1 MIPDLPRKGKGN
13 MFCIKCK
20 SELPPDAAFCP
31 ACGKKQAPEPRK
43 YHKRSNGTGSISK
56 LSGNRKKPW
65 AARRNGVLIGT
76 YATRYEAQKA
86 LERVTDAT
94 ITDKYNLTLKQVYD
108 RWHAEHSRN
117 IAEKTLKDYEW
128 AFGLCAPL
136 HDRKIRSIL
145 RSDYQA
151 LIIAQEVKGRSK
163 GTCNKIR
170 VVLGMLGRWAYE
182 EGITITNNADN
193 LSTAAKQLTT
203 REIFL
208 ESDIKAIKQSKLD
221 ASDIALVLIA
231 CGCRPG
237 ELFQVPTADCFEDY
251 FIGGSKTEAGKDRV
265 IPIGTDGLAAYQKI
279 RSEAISAGAP
289 LLIGGYK
296 GSHIYANYA
305 KREWKKLMEEI
316 GRTGMTPYVC
326 RHTFITNAIRGG
338 MDLPVL
344 EAIVGHVDRETTRI
358 YTHLRADDLVDAV
371 QQLDTE
377 TFAVCNKSVTRSVV
391 NKNSTR
397 KKLAK

>member
-1 MIPDLPRKGKGN
+1 MAT
-13 MFCIKCK
+13 CIKCK
-20 SELPPDAAFCP
+20 AELPDGAQFCP
-31 ACGKKQAPEPRK
+31 VCGKKQAPAERK
-43 YHKRSNGTGSISK
+43 HKKRANGTGSITK
-56 LSGNRKKPW
+56 LSGARSRPWLARK
-65 AARRNGVLIGT
+65 NGISVGT
-76 YATRYEAQKA
+76 YATRAEAQKA
-86 LERVTDAT
+86 LERLTD
-94 ITDKYNLTLKQVYD
+94 ISVTDKYNLTLKEVYA
-108 RWHAEHSRN
+108 RWHAEHSRS

-128 AFGLCAPL
+128 AFSLCAPL

-182 EGITITNNADN
+182 EGITLTNNADN
-193 LSTAAKQLTT
+193 LSTAAKQLSV

-208 ESDIKAIKQSKLD
+208 DADIKAVKKSKLP
-221 ASDIALVLIA
+221 AADIALILIS

-237 ELFQVPTADCFEDY
+237 ELFKVPLSDCFDAH
-251 FIGGSKTEAGKDRV
+251 FVGGSKTEAGKDRV
-265 IPIGTDGLAAYQKI
+265 IPIGPDGLRAYQKI
-279 RSEAISAGAP
+279 RAEAISSGAT
-289 LLIGGYK
+289 LLIDGYK
-296 GSHIYANYA
+296 GSHVYANYA

-316 GRTGMTPYVC
+316 GRPDYTPYSC
-326 RHTFITNAIRGG
+326 RHTFITNAIKGG

-358 YTHLRADDLVDAV
+358 YTHLRADDLVNAV
-371 QQLDTE
+371 QNLDSNSLT
-377 TFAVCNKSVTRSVV
+377 VCNNSATRSGIAKP
-391 NKNSTR
+391 NIP

>member
-1 MIPDLPRKGKGN
+1 MSN
-13 MFCIKCK
+13 CIKCHA
-20 SELPPDAAFCP
+20 EIPADAAFCP
-31 ACGKKQAPEPRK
+31 FCGKNQAQTRK
-43 YHKRSNGTGSISK
+43 HRKRANGTGSITK
-56 LSGNRKKPW
+56 LSGNRSKPW
-65 AARRNGVLIGT
+65 IARKNGVSIGT
-76 YATRYEAQKA
+76 FATRSDAQKA
-86 LERVTDAT
+86 LERLTD
-94 ITDKYNLTLKQVYD
+94 ISVTDKYNLTLKQVYD
-108 RWHAEHSRN
+108 RWHAEHSRS
-117 IAEKTLKDYEW
+117 ISEKTLKDYEW
-128 AFGLCAPL
+128 AFKLCAPL

-182 EGITITNNADN
+182 EGITLTNNADN
-193 LSTAAKQLTT
+193 ISTSAKQLSVKNV
-203 REIFL
+203 FL
-208 ESDIKAIKQSKLD
+208 DADIKAIQKSKS
-221 ASDIALVLIA
+221 AAADIALILIS

-237 ELFQVPTADCFEDY
+237 ELFQVPLSSCFDDY

-265 IPIGTDGLAAYQKI
+265 IPIGPDGLSAYRKI
-279 RSEAISAGAP
+279 RTEAASSGAD
-289 LLIGGYK
+289 LLISGYS
-296 GSHIYANYA
+296 GNHDYSNFA
-305 KREWKKLMEEI
+305 KREWKALMEEI
-316 GRTGMTPYVC
+316 GRVGMTPYTC

-371 QQLDTE
+371 HNLNNSNLT
-377 TFAVCNKSVTRSVV
+377 VCNKSVTPSPPKE
-391 NKNSTR
+391 NPSP